1 MALEETMICAGFG
14 ARKGVTR
21 DAVLAALDA
30 ALTTHDIARDRL
42 DAVATVPRKR
52 DEPGLTDAAK
62 ALGLPLV
69 IADDV
74 ALQAAA
80 THCLTRSEQARSA
93 TGLPS
98 ASEAAALA
106 VCGPAG
112 RLLGPRITL
121 DGVTCAIAT
130 TGRKS

>member
-1 MALEETMICAGFG
+1 MALEETMICAGLG
-14 ARKGVTR
+14 ARKGVTSE
-21 DAVLAALDA
+21 AVLAALDA
-30 ALTTHDIARDRL
+30 ALATHDIARDRL
-42 DAVATVPRKR
+42 DALATVPRKR

-69 IADDV
+69 IADEA

-80 THCLTRSEQARSA
+80 THCLTRSEQACSA

-106 VCGPAG
+106 VCGPAA
-112 RLLGPRITL
+112 RLLGPRLTL

-130 TGRKS
+130 TGRQS

>member
-1 MALEETMICAGFG
+1 MICAGFG
-14 ARKGVTR
+14 ARKGVSR
-21 DAVLAALDA
+21 EAVLAVLDA
-30 ALTTHDIARDRL
+30 ALTMHDIARDRL
-42 DAVATVPRKR
+42 DALATVPQKR
-52 DEPGLTDAAK
+52 NEPGLTDAAK
-62 ALGLPLV
+62 TLGLPLI
-69 IADDV
+69 IADDA

-80 THCLTRSEQARSA
+80 AHCLTRSEQARSA

-106 VCGPAG
+106 VCGPAA
-112 RLLGPRITL
+112 RLLGPRLTL

>member
-1 MALEETMICAGFG
+1 MICAGFG
-14 ARKGVTR
+14 ARKGVTH

-30 ALTTHDIARDRL
+30 ALAAHSLTRDRL
-42 DAVATVPRKR
+42 DALATLPRKR

-62 ALGLPLV
+62 ALGLQLS
-69 IADDV
+69 IADEN

-112 RLLGPRITL
+112 RLLGPRLTL

-130 TGRKS
+130 TGRQS